1 MLGYLPTYMGAVVA
15 LLCSSVLKKEAPS
28 MATTAVSETVETYK
42 DNQRENA

>member
-1 MLGYLPTYMGAVVA
+1 MGAVVA

-28 MATTAVSETVETYK
+28 MAAASVSETVETYK